1 MERTKANNQY
11 FGKAFEILVV
21 ETLTGKTPEN
31 SVLEKFSDLS
41 EIRADVNNFLTTF
54 GNHKNVEWCGNHTK
68 SAVCDL
74 IADGKHIELKYTSSG
89 NGTYYNTTIY
99 QMIEYGF
106 DYRDYMNY
114 FALYEGIATI
124 PNISINKKAGSPVS
138 VEDSLYIRN
147 NFPNEYDFISG
158 IEKRCREKFVNDLFD
173 YFSQN
178 FNVFIDF
185 LNKMLRKET
194 KNGLPDTIYIYNY
207 KKKETKV
214 LEIDKILTISQHLE
228 LKKTTNSLKY
238 GNIRIAFGWQNG
250 NGLNNPTIR
259 IFID

>member
-41 EIRADVNNFLTTF
+41 EIRADVNNFLATF
-54 GNHKNVEWCGNHTK
+54 GNYKNVEWCGNHTK

-74 IADGKHIELKYTSSG
+74 IADGKHIELKYTSGG

-114 FALYEGIATI
+114 FALYDGISTI
-124 PNISINKKAGSPVS
+124 PNITINKKTFFKGDKKS
-138 VEDSLYIRN
+138 
-147 NFPNEYDFISG
+147 
-158 IEKRCREKFVNDLFD
+158 
-173 YFSQN
+173 
-178 FNVFIDF
+178 
-185 LNKMLRKET
+185 
-194 KNGLPDTIYIYNY
+194 TIYY
-207 KKKETKV
+207 KQDYE
-214 LEIDKILTISQHLE
+214 KI
-228 LKKTTNSLKY
+228 
-238 GNIRIAFGWQNG
+238 NIHKG
-250 NGLNNPTIR
+250 
-259 IFID
+259 